1 MALRHGGLTD
11 TQEQHTLLPIL
22 LKGKTVRHLNP
33 IRALLARGH
42 QLEPGPR
49 LPIKTAGDAS
59 AGEIARVDPH
69 LALPP
74 LVTQYQSAS
83 FQATLRTAIHLR
95 GRDGFTGEDAELS
108 LAPAEPEDGLV
119 FSCGGL
125 SYGVRQLE
133 PRYTQHRTTTLAGP
147 NGWEVTTTEHLL
159 SALHGLGI
167 TNVTITVGD
176 NGRIPFL
183 DGSAHEFCAAILDAG
198 IQTQDQF
205 LRRYLYCQRYQRLEG
220 SSGSFIELR
229 PPTTPTMKIRAT
241 IEFPPPIGVQ
251 TFEYRHSVASYCLQL
266 GWARTFAAQ
275 EFDSLEQVQRRLPV
289 FEFHESYGGAHVEAP
304 MLVFEKGRYLVQLRR
319 HDEPV
324 RHKLA
329 DFIGDIAVAGDDL
342 HADVELFRPGH
353 KLNADLVRALR
364 GAVEQTSAPC
374 PPTRTIHDTP
384 PNLSS

>member
-1 MALRHGGLTD
+1 MS
-11 TQEQHTLLPIL
+11 
-22 LKGKTVRHLNP
+22 P
-33 IRALLARGH
+33 IRAISARRPDP
-42 QLEPGPR
+42 LEPDPR
-49 LPIKTAGDAS
+49 LSIRTVANAS
-59 AGEIARVDPH
+59 AGEIARGDPH

-74 LVTQYQSAS
+74 LVTRSLSAS
-83 FQATLRTAIHLR
+83 FQATLRTTIHLR

-119 FSCGGL
+119 FSCRGL
-125 SYGVRQLE
+125 SHRVGQLE
-133 PRYTQHRTTTLAGP
+133 PRYTQHRTTTLEGP

-167 TNVTITVGD
+167 TNVRIAVGD
-176 NGRIPFL
+176 NGRIPFF
-183 DGSAHEFCAAILDAG
+183 DGSAHEFCGAILDAG
-198 IQTQDQF
+198 ITTQDQF
-205 LRRYLYCQRYQRLEG
+205 RRRNLYCQRYQRLEG
-220 SSGSFIELR
+220 AGGSFIELR

-251 TFEYRHSVASYCLQL
+251 TFEYRHSAASYCLQL
-266 GWARTFAAQ
+266 GWARTFASQ

-289 FEFHESYGGAHVEAP
+289 FDFHERYGGAHVEAP
-304 MLVFEKGRYLVQLRR
+304 MLVFAKGRYLLQLRR

-364 GAVEQTSAPC
+364 GAVEPTSASR

-384 PNLSS
+384 PNLAS